1 MAHFAKLDENN
12 KVIDVIVVSNDMM
25 IGLDGK
31 EKEENGINFLNSI
44 YGFYPRW
51 IQTSYNAN
59 FRKAF
64 AGIGYTYDSENDGFI
79 SPSPYDRWVFDKS
92 SWEWKPPKDKPSEE
106 EDYIWVEEEK
116 DWILL
121 E

>member
-12 KVIDVIVVSNDMM
+12 KVIAVIVVDNKML

-31 EKEENGINFLNSI
+31 EKEENGINFLNSTF
-44 YGFYPRW
+44 GFYPRW
-51 IQTSYNAN
+51 VQTSYNNN
-59 FRKAF
+59 FRKVF
-64 AGIGYTYDSENDGFI
+64 ASIGFTYDAENDVFI
-79 SPSPYDRWVFDKS
+79 PEKPFDSWIFDEKSWQWKAPKERPDLTEPYLWD
-92 SWEWKPPKDKPSEE
+92 EE
-106 EDYIWVEEEK
+106 SG

>member
-44 YGFYPRW
+44 IIIGKVVTTARFLGIYPTGQLMTMKW
-51 IQTSYNAN
+51 T
-59 FRKAF
+59 
-64 AGIGYTYDSENDGFI
+64 
-79 SPSPYDRWVFDKS
+79 
-92 SWEWKPPKDKPSEE
+92 
-106 EDYIWVEEEK
+106 
-116 DWILL
+116 
-121 E
+121 